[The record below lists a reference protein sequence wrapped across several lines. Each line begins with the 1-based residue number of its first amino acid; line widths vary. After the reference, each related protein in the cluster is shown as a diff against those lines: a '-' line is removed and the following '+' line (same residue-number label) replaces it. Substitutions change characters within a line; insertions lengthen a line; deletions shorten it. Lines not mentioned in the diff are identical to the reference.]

1 MRWDRSC
8 WDRPQSPSVGCK
20 LGTICPF
27 HSSCLLYSS
36 SWGLMAFPQASIRW
50 LSSIHTS
57 LKCPGLL
64 ESTDHSSLEI
74 PPFMPYLPYV
84 IRWQCRQPTSRN
96 LTVIHVIPSW
106 SHWMRDELHTRNL
119 PILIR
124 VQLLRASF
132 FSAIVDLS
140 FSFCC
145 NSRCVASQ
153 WIFVLSRINLC
164 DDVCLLS
171 KGERGDGCSFLMPS
185 LLVIYIWGLLWPDL
199 SEVMEDD
206 AFSDT
211 LPSQLVQCCRT
222 REDSGRLDDT
232 WWH

>member
-84 IRWQCRQPTSRN
+84 IRWECRRPMSRN

-106 SHWMRDELHTRNL
+106 SHRITNDLHTRNL

-124 VQLLRASF
+124 VHLLRASF
-132 FSAIVDLS
+132 LFSCCWLIM
-140 FSFCC
+140 FSFAVTANAWPVSGHCSELVRWC
-145 NSRCVASQ
+145 LSSQ
-153 WIFVLSRINLC
+153 QRRVWWRLQ
-164 DDVCLLS
+164 
-171 KGERGDGCSFLMPS
+171 
-185 LLVIYIWGLLWPDL
+185 
-199 SEVMEDD
+199 
-206 AFSDT
+206 FSDAK
-211 LPSQLVQCCRT
+211 SSGYIFGACCDLICLR
-222 REDSGRLDDT
+222 
-232 WWH
+232 WWRMMHFQTPCPVS